1 MQKTIIFDLNGNDNG
16 IESGILASIEFIKQN
31 PHYKIIL
38 VGNKN
43 DILKYTNESNSIE
56 IYDSPNPVNKKLD
69 DLSKIYKDDNSMNAS
84 LKLLKE
90 EKGDAMLSSGDSGS
104 YLISSMMILKRINN
118 VGRPAFMSVIPTIKE
133 NKKFILLD
141 EGANLNITSDYLIQW
156 AKLASIFSKTILGV
170 SKPKVGILNIGT
182 EDYKGFDYHK
192 EANEYLKE
200 NVNDI
205 FDYVGFVESRNLL
218 QGDYD
223 VVVADG
229 YAGNITLKALEGTVL
244 SFSKLIKNKLTK
256 NFWRKI
262 KSLMLKSAF
271 KEIKEHLDYRNVG
284 AAWIIGVNGIVI
296 KAHGSSDVKAY
307 LGALNQIKQAIE
319 TKALIEFK
327 KALE

>member
-1 MQKTIIFDLNGNDNG
+1 MKKTIIFDLNGNDNG
-16 IESGILASIEFIKQN
+16 IEAGILASDKFVRQN
-31 PHYKIIL
+31 PNYKILL
-38 VGNKN
+38 VGNKKN
-43 DILKYTNESNSIE
+43 ILKLINESDSIE
-56 IYDSPNPVNKKLD
+56 IFDSPNGVNKSID
-69 DLSKIYKDDNSMNAS
+69 DISKIYKEDNSMNTS

-90 EKGDAMLSSGDSGS
+90 NKGYAMLSSGDSGS

-118 VGRPAFMSVIPTIKE
+118 VVRPAFMSVIPTIQE

-141 EGANLNITSDYLIQW
+141 EGANLNITSDYLVQW
-156 AKLASIFSKTILGV
+156 AKLGATFSKTILGV
-170 SKPKVGILNIGT
+170 LKPKVGILNIGT

-192 EANEYLKE
+192 EANEHLKE
-200 NVNDI
+200 NTNND
-205 FDYVGFVESRNLL
+205 FDYIGFIESRNLL
-218 QGDYD
+218 QGNCD

-256 NFWRKI
+256 NIWRKI
-262 KSLMLKSAF
+262 KALTLKSAF
-271 KEIKEHLDYRNVG
+271 KDIKEHLDYRNVG

-307 LGALNQIKQAIE
+307 LGALNQIKLAIE
-319 TKALIEFK
+319 SNALIEFK